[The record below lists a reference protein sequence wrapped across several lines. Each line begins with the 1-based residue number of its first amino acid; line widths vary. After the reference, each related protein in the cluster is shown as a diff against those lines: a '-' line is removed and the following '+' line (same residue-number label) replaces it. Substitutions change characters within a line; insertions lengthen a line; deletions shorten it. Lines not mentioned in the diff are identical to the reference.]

1 MVTLLFPGSVLGQ
14 YPGEQQPSQ
23 KMFETLIYHKL
34 ETQFSPGKVVWLE
47 NESSKIGSL
56 IIPLKVWRKM
66 GCSPRV
72 ELNVRLED
80 RVEFILTDY
89 HYLCSPPAREALLEI
104 LARLERYAGKQ
115 RSSHWI
121 ELVRSDRYRDLV
133 RDLILNYYDI
143 NYKKPSLR
151 PVETFSLEEGI
162 LQDKPRLLHSKLI
175 NDLVTFGENSLE
187 KTEDKLVVKL

>member
-1 MVTLLFPGSVLGQ
+1 MLFLGSVLGQ
-14 YPGEQQPSQ
+14 YPGQQQPSQ

-34 ETQFSPGKVVWLE
+34 ETQFSPSKVVWLE

-66 GCSPRV
+66 CCSPRF

-89 HYLCSPPAREALLEI
+89 HYLCSTQVREALLEM
-104 LARLERYAGKQ
+104 LSRLERYAGKQ
-115 RSSHWI
+115 RSSHWM
-121 ELVRSDRYRDLV
+121 ELARSDRYRDLV
-133 RDLILNYYDI
+133 RDLIVNYYDI
-143 NYKKPSLR
+143 NYKKPSLP

-162 LQDKPRLLHSKLI
+162 LQDKPSLLQSKLI